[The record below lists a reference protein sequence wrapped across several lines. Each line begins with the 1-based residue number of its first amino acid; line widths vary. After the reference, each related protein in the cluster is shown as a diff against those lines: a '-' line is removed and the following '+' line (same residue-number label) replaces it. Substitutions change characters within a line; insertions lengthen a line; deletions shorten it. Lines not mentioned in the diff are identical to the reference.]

1 MRRLIALS
9 ASFLAGL
16 ALFAQ
21 NSSGRWLVY
30 EGGDGAEMVVSLS
43 ADGSSGKAELSLTR
57 REQAVSYGE
66 GSQFW
71 GTFRGTGGYY
81 FHVKGVKTVSI
92 SLTQT
97 DSTLIV
103 TRRGEPVTKVSA
115 RLDEAYST
123 RELSDYGDYKTQ
135 VLAQWKRDFP
145 RNEDVAKSKWMMER
159 FFNDFYA
166 DAFDVLLFGEYRLIE
181 KTDSTLVLKKPAPG
195 SPQLKWERIVR

>member
-9 ASFLAGL
+9 VSFLAGL

-21 NSSGRWLVY
+21 NPSGRWLVY

-43 ADGSSGKAELSLTR
+43 ADESSGKAELSLTR

-81 FHVKGVKTVSI
+81 FLVKGVKTVSI

-103 TRRGEPVTKVSA
+103 TRRLESPPSA
-115 RLDEAYST
+115 
-123 RELSDYGDYKTQ
+123 
-135 VLAQWKRDFP
+135 
-145 RNEDVAKSKWMMER
+145 N
-159 FFNDFYA
+159 
-166 DAFDVLLFGEYRLIE
+166 
-181 KTDSTLVLKKPAPG
+181 
-195 SPQLKWERIVR
+195 